1 MRDGSKGLDALP
13 GDLRSRSS
21 PESGQILA
29 AVCSQRRA
37 GDEAGIIG
45 CEKDDAARDLLGL
58 AQSPDR
64 DVRQDV
70 LLKNVLR
77 YHLDHFVCDIAATYC
92 VDGNAALGA
101 FLR

>member
-1 MRDGSKGLDALP
+1 MRDGCKGLEGLR
-13 GDLRSRSS
+13 GDRRSRAS
-21 PESGQILA
+21 PESGKILA

-77 YHLDHFVCDIAATYC
+77 YRLDHVGCDIAGTYC
-92 VDGNAALGA
+92 VDDNASLAA
-101 FLR
+101 CSD

>member
-1 MRDGSKGLDALP
+1 MRDGCKGLEGLR
-13 GDLRSRSS
+13 GDRRSRSS

-77 YHLDHFVCDIAATYC
+77 YRVDPFGCDIAAPYC
-92 VDGNAALGA
+92 VAGNAAL
-101 FLR
+101 R